1 MKQIIPSAIA
11 APIRVSI
18 WAFFAT
24 LLPLTTLAGEE
35 SRQSQRPQV
44 HDFEPLVKADAPIVL
59 CIDDKPSVGGQ
70 PSDRAYSN
78 AAASG
83 FRSVLTLRSRND
95 GVDPLRERLM
105 VEKNRLRYFNLP
117 VLAALPRLDQLDEF
131 LGLARDKGNHPM
143 LINCA
148 FAERVAP
155 YMMIFH
161 IVERGW
167 TEERAVE
174 EASKSGLRR
183 DALRELVRNYSK
195 PRANQSRP
203 KSDR

>member
-1 MKQIIPSAIA
+1 MKQFNSSAIA

-18 WAFFAT
+18 SALFVI

-35 SRQSQRPQV
+35 PRQSQRPQI
-44 HDFEPLVKADAPIVL
+44 HDFEPLVKAEAPIVL

-70 PSDRAYSN
+70 PSDRAYSR

-95 GVDPLRERLM
+95 GVDLLRERLI